1 MAAEIALV
9 MMIKNEQR
17 NIEKSFKSVLGLC
30 ASFVVLDTGST
41 DQTIPIVKSFC
52 DKHKVALHL
61 KCSTFV
67 NFEVSRN
74 ELLNYADEVFA
85 TTPHFLLLLDCND
98 ELNPTSIPEIREVIA
113 KKTNVLGFDL
123 CQEWKM
129 PDSLDTYFNTRLVL
143 SGSGWRFKGA
153 VHEVLL
159 NDKVSVRVQCPSI
172 VLFQDRTH
180 DDDKT
185 VKRFKRDKQLLYA
198 DHLKNPKDTR
208 TLFYLAQTC
217 SCLQQFKEAYEYYLL
232 RSTLSKDEEVFHC
245 YLRLGDTTY
254 NLGHPWE
261 ESQAWY
267 MKAFILGN
275 RAEPLVRLAEH
286 YQTTKE
292 WNAAY
297 MFAVQACDLKAPEKC
312 MLFVNKKSYEYTRW
326 HILANVAL
334 QLNKM
339 KEGARAARE
348 VVKSSYATE
357 EDKKLVG
364 FYVSV

>member
-1 MAAEIALV
+1 MSAEVALV
-9 MMIKNEQR
+9 MMIKNEQYD
-17 NIEKSFKSVLGLC
+17 IEKSFKSVLGLC

-41 DQTIPIVKSFC
+41 DQTIPIIQSFC
-52 DKHKVALHL
+52 DKHKVTLHL

-74 ELLNYADEVFA
+74 ELLDYADEVFA

-98 ELNPTSIPEIREVIA
+98 ELKPASISEIREVIS
-113 KKTNVLGFDL
+113 KNTYVLGFDL
-123 CQEWKM
+123 RQEWKM

-159 NDKVSVRVQCPSI
+159 NDKINLRIQCPSI

-185 VKRFKRDKQLLYA
+185 TKRFKRDKQLLYS
-198 DHLKNPKDTR
+198 DHLKNPKDPR

-217 SCLQQFKEAYEYYLL
+217 SCLQQFKEAYEYYLQRTVL
-232 RSTLSKDEEVFHC
+232 IKDEEVFHSF
-245 YLRLGDTTY
+245 LRLGDTTQ

-286 YQTTKE
+286 YKATKE

-297 MFAVQACDLKAPEKC
+297 MFAAQACDLKVPEKC
-312 MLFVNKKSYEYTRW
+312 VLFVNKKNYEYTRW
-326 HILANVAL
+326 HILANVAF
-334 QLNKM
+334 QVDKM

-348 VVKSSYATE
+348 AVKSLYATE

-364 FYVSV
+364 GVYH